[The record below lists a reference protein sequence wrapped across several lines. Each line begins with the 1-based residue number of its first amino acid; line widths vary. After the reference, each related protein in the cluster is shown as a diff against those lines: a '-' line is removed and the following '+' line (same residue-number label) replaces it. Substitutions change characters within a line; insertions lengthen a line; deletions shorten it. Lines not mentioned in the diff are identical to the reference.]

1 MSRND
6 HAKKVAPT
14 VARRATMALLIAIV
28 FSASH
33 AYSAIE
39 GDTQTI
45 GSLLDRNAQ
54 NPDRLIVRPTPKLE
68 IDDAEKEME
77 TARRA
82 AIQHYERVI
91 ALAAAPAVR
100 AESMRRAADLRLEF
114 IDAHISSEK
123 STNTSQ
129 ASLQQELSTAINLY
143 KQLLK
148 EYPDYSAGDFVL
160 YQLARAYD
168 LSEQG
173 DNSIDTLRRLAVEYP
188 QSTRLYE
195 SSFRAAEMLY
205 LRKRY
210 REAVAEYQRISGRES
225 TVEFWW
231 LAQYKQAWTYYQ
243 LSDYEAA
250 VAGFANILNQLDLK
264 SEISSLD
271 DMLLAAPEDRT
282 ELLRDAVRGM
292 SRAFSKY
299 PSSDDINTYFS
310 RGDSQN
316 YFPLIYRGLAA
327 IFSEEKRYTDAAH
340 VYESF
345 ASLHPQ
351 HELAQGFSEQA
362 VKSYQ
367 DGGFEELAVA
377 GQEQYIASYGPE
389 SAVWLGDTLSD
400 SHKSLVRQYMGEV
413 VKFRHAAAQTFAA
426 SEPENARPQ
435 FSEVADKYLAI
446 ISAFPEDKEQE
457 TLINLYADAL
467 YDAARFADAAAQYG
481 KLAYELEGAK
491 AAGDAALAQVKS
503 YRQWHES
510 LKLSG
515 AAEAE
520 VSSAGETVFAAIA
533 KFAAS
538 FPSHSQRS
546 FVLLAGAED
555 YYALNRYDDVIAIC
569 QPLVDAKNW
578 SDTALQ
584 DKALGLLADAYFAK
598 EDFGNSETYYA
609 ALVPRLG
616 LDNSERK
623 DVAERRL
630 AISVYRQAEVARE
643 QGQARLAAN
652 LFQRAA
658 DLAKDK
664 DLVAEA
670 MFNAAG
676 QLFEVKEWSQSATLL
691 ARFNAQ
697 FRGHSMALDADKML
711 ATAYQ
716 KSSQL
721 DKSAK
726 VYERIALYQSASSEL
741 RRTAQLTAGKHYLSA
756 GASGDGIRVL
766 TSYLKTFPKPLDE
779 AQKTRLMLA
788 GLYPENSKN
797 HLKWLRHI
805 VEADQLSGENNAQ
818 SQLMAADASYK
829 LAMVDVASAN
839 AIPLSLPIE
848 KSLPR
853 RRAAMEKAIS
863 SLMKSS
869 SFGFSDITTLAN
881 YELGELYR
889 KFATALMESEV
900 PTKLD
905 GDVLEQ
911 YMILLEEQA
920 YPFEEKA
927 IAEYESNMALV
938 GEGVWTAGVRKSL
951 IALATLAPAKY
962 GKQPHLEKVYDSL
975 Y

>member
-1 MSRND
+1 MRRKD
-6 HAKKVAPT
+6 HTK
-14 VARRATMALLIAIV
+14 TMAPLVSRLKRPLLVTLMFFACQ
-28 FSASH
+28 

-39 GDTQTI
+39 GDKQTI

-54 NPDRLIVRPTPKLE
+54 NPDRLFVRPAPKLD
-68 IDDAEKEME
+68 IDDATKEME
-77 TARRA
+77 AARRA

-100 AESMRRAADLRLEF
+100 AESIRRAADLRLEF
-114 IDAHISSEK
+114 VDSHIGSDQG
-123 STNTSQ
+123 TGVSQ
-129 ASLQQELSTAINLY
+129 ASLQQDLSTAITLY
-143 KQLLK
+143 RQLLK
-148 EYPDYSAGDFVL
+148 EYPTYSAGDFVL

-173 DNSIDTLRRLAVEYP
+173 EKSIDTLRRLAVEYP
-188 QSTRLYE
+188 QSTRLNE

-210 REAVAEYQRISGRES
+210 SEAAVEYQRISGRES
-225 TVEFWW
+225 TVQFWW

-243 LSDYEAA
+243 LSDYTAA
-250 VAGFANILNQLDLK
+250 VAGFANILDQLELK
-264 SEISSLD
+264 PEISSVD
-271 DMLLAAPEDRT
+271 DMLLAAPQDKKEI
-282 ELLRDAVRGM
+282 LRDAVRGM

-299 PSSDDINTYFS
+299 PSANDINAYFNQ
-310 RGDSQN
+310 RNSQ
-316 YFPLIYRGLAA
+316 YYSPLIYSGLAA

-367 DGGFEELAVA
+367 NGGFEELAVV
-377 GQEQYIASYGPE
+377 GQEQYIANYGPE
-389 SAVWLGDTLSD
+389 SEVWLGDKISD

-413 VKFRHAAAQTFAA
+413 VKFRHAAAQALA
-426 SEPENARPQ
+426 ESDVEKAMPQ
-435 FSEVADKYLAI
+435 FSKVADKYFAI

-457 TLINLYADAL
+457 DLISLYADAL

-481 KLAYELEGAK
+481 KLAYELEGTK

-503 YRQWHES
+503 YRHWHES
-510 LKLSG
+510 LKLDG
-515 AAEAE
+515 AANAE
-520 VSSAGETVFAAIA
+520 VSSAGETVFSAIA

-538 FPSHSQRS
+538 FLNHPQRS
-546 FVLLAGAED
+546 FVLLTGAED
-555 YYALNRYDDVIAIC
+555 YYVLNRYDDVIAIC

-623 DVAERRL
+623 DIAERRL
-630 AISVYRQAEVARE
+630 AISVYRQAEAARE

-658 DLAKDK
+658 DLSRDK
-664 DLVAEA
+664 ELIAEA

-676 QLFEVKEWSQSATLL
+676 QLFEVKEWLQTAMVLT
-691 ARFNAQ
+691 RFNAQ
-697 FRGHSMALDADKML
+697 FSEHSMALDADKML

-721 DKSAK
+721 EKSAK
-726 VYERIALYQSASSEL
+726 VYERIALYPSASSEL
-741 RRTAQLTAGKHYLSA
+741 RRTAQLAAGKHYLSA

-766 TSYLKTFPKPLDE
+766 TRYLQAFPKPLDE

-788 GLYPENSKN
+788 GLYPENATN
-797 HLKWLRHI
+797 HYKWLRNI
-805 VEADQLSGENNAQ
+805 VEADRLSGENNAQ

-863 SLMKSS
+863 SLVNSS

-951 IALATLAPAKY
+951 IALAALAPAKY